1 MKKKGSDAMVK
12 EESEGIKDVA
22 DLDDFDLEAL
32 IVEGKDTIIEDE
44 IELYNPETKETRR
57 MRVFIKP
64 ISHSEW
70 SQSVRS
76 TGKNSKKDLEE
87 IICSKAWLTP
97 DGMPIEL
104 SKIKSMQKGV
114 VTQVYEKIK
123 IVSGQL
129 TDPFEEKYLEKLTDF

>member
-1 MKKKGSDAMVK
+1 MAK
-12 EESEGIKDVA
+12 EESKGIESFEDI
-22 DLDDFDLEAL
+22 DDFNLEAL
-32 IVEGKDTIIEDE
+32 IVEGKETVIEDE
-44 IELYNPETKETRR
+44 IELYNPETKETKK
-57 MRVFIKP
+57 MRVYLRP
-64 ISHSEW
+64 VSHAEW

-104 SKIKSMQKGV
+104 SKIKAMQKGV

-123 IVSGQL
+123 IISGQL
-129 TDPFEEKYLEKLTDF
+129 TDPFEEKYLEKITDF